1 MSKDVIELYHW
12 VDTRSFRPLWLLEEL
27 GIEYKLI
34 RTPIQSQLLWHD
46 RARKSLS
53 DRGELKDSN
62 GDVIELMDNHSRS
75 YLNLNPGGTL
85 PTLKYNDHVMW
96 EAGAIC
102 MYLCDMNP
110 ESGLSPD
117 VSSLYRTEYL
127 KWMFYVTSTMEYPLV
142 DLFLH
147 TKMLPKEKRRQSVVE
162 YSLERYKKILVII
175 NNSMHGNNPMMAQR
189 PYMIGHEFSVV
200 DIMVS
205 STLNWFPELL
215 YDFPHLQSYVN
226 RCIDRPSF
234 QDAID
239 KNE

>member
-1 MSKDVIELYHW
+1 MSKDVIELYHCT
-12 VDTRSFRPLWLLEEL
+12 DTRSFRPLWLLEEL
-27 GIEYKLI
+27 GIEYQL
-34 RTPIQSQLLWHD
+34 TPINIFGDGKTD
-46 RARKSLS
+46 R
-53 DRGELKDSN
+53 D
-62 GDVIELMDNHSRS
+62 
-75 YLNLNPGGTL
+75 YLTLNPNASV
-85 PTLKYNDHVMW
+85 PTLKYNNNVIW

-117 VSSLYRTEYL
+117 VSSLYRSEYL

-147 TKMLPKEKRRQSVVE
+147 SKLLPKEKRRQSVVE
-162 YSLERYKKILVII
+162 YSLERYKKILVVI
-175 NNSMHGNNPMMAQR
+175 NNSMNGNNPMMVQR

-215 YDFPHLQSYVN
+215 HEFPHLKSYVD
-226 RCIDRPSF
+226 RCINRPSF
-234 QDAID
+234 QEAIE
-239 KNE
+239 KN

>member
-1 MSKDVIELYHW
+1 MSKDVIELYHCT
-12 VDTRSFRPLWLLEEL
+12 DTRSFRPLWLLEEL
-27 GIEYKLI
+27 GIEYQL
-34 RTPIQSQLLWHD
+34 TPINIFGDGKTD
-46 RARKSLS
+46 R
-53 DRGELKDSN
+53 D
-62 GDVIELMDNHSRS
+62 
-75 YLNLNPGGTL
+75 YLTLNPNASV
-85 PTLKYNDHVMW
+85 PTLKYNDHVIW

-110 ESGLSPD
+110 DSGLSPN
-117 VSSLYRTEYL
+117 VSSLYRPAYL

-147 TKMLPKEKRRQSVVE
+147 SKMLPKEKRRQSVVE
-162 YSLERYKKILVII
+162 YSLERYKKILVVI
-175 NNSMHGNNPMMAQR
+175 NNSMHGKDPMMVER

-215 YDFPHLQSYVN
+215 SDFPHLESYVN

-234 QDAID
+234 QEAFE
-239 KNE
+239 KN